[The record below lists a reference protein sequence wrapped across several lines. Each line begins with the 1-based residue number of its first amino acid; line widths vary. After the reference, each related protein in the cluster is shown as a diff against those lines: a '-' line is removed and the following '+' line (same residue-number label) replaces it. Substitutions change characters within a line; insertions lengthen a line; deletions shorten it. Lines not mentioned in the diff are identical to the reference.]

1 MKCRQ
6 MPPEPDAA
14 RCQLPDA
21 PPPRPGGGLGEVS
34 RAPVLM
40 SLSRSRGR
48 AAAVS
53 SGVPLLAT
61 MSDVLPPSSLG
72 SNSSRCLLSNGF
84 VPRFPFTNASS
95 RHSPSA
101 APRSSTWTA
110 ASTAFTACG
119 ASVTDLDGCKQTL
132 PAMASGGG
140 GGGGSSGGLDQLLGA
155 INTLLPA
162 LHLLCSHR
170 RTVRPRRADSQNS
183 ARGAAV
189 AARSPRFEVLYISIY
204 ANSISVK
211 KCNWLHLRPIL
222 LVASPQL

>member
-1 MKCRQ
+1 
-6 MPPEPDAA
+6 
-14 RCQLPDA
+14 
-21 PPPRPGGGLGEVS
+21 
-34 RAPVLM
+34 
-40 SLSRSRGR
+40 
-48 AAAVS
+48 
-53 SGVPLLAT
+53 

-72 SNSSRCLLSNGF
+72 SHSSRCLLSHGF

-119 ASVTDLDGCKQTL
+119 PSVTDLDGCKQTL

-170 RTVRPRRADSQNS
+170 RPTTEAVAGLAEFGARRAGCGCQ
-183 ARGAAV
+183 AV
-189 AARSPRFEVLYISIY
+189 SVLKCHIFQ
-204 ANSISVK
+204 SV
-211 KCNWLHLRPIL
+211 RI
-222 LVASPQL
+222 VFR